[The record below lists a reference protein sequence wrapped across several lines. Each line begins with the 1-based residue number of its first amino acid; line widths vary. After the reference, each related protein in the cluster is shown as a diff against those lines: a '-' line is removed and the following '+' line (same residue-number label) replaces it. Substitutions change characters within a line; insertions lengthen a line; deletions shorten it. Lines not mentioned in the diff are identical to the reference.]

1 MIDDA
6 PDLAG
11 ALLHDEA
18 LEDIPGLVHGALG
31 RPAVDAVARAD
42 IARRLGFPALVT
54 PKQVHG
60 AAVHHVRGPDCVG
73 TPCDALLLD
82 RPGLLGGVLG
92 ADCPG
97 VLVVDPGGR
106 RLALVHSGWRGTAE
120 RIVVRALEAL
130 IALGA
135 EPSQVR
141 AWIGPGI
148 SGRSYEV
155 DEPVLEALARTVD
168 AAAYDRAVTPTRPGH
183 AGVDLG
189 VLLES
194 QLLAAGLAPDHLSR
208 APICT
213 YTDPAWHS
221 FRRDGPRSGRHL
233 LLAGWRE

>member
-1 MIDDA
+1 MTGIA

-11 ALLHDEA
+11 ALLHHEA

-31 RPAVDAVARAD
+31 RPAVDAVPRED
-42 IARRLGFPALVT
+42 IPARLGFRALVT

-60 AAVHHVRGPDCVG
+60 AAIHHVRGPDCVG

-97 VLVVDPGGR
+97 VLVVDPRAR

-130 IALGA
+130 VMAGSR
-135 EPSQVR
+135 PDDVR

-148 SGRSYEV
+148 SGSAYEV
-155 DEPVLEALARTVD
+155 DLPVLEAVARTVD
-168 AAAYDRAVTPTRPGH
+168 TAAYRRAVTPTRPGH
-183 AGVDLG
+183 GGLDLAL
-189 VLLES
+189 LLEA
-194 QLLAAGLAPDHLSR
+194 QLLDAGLRPDHVVR
-208 APICT
+208 TPTCT